1 MITQTKEL
9 YASPET
15 SVLELSTEGI
25 ICLSPGKAPDM
36 APGWEWNL

>member
-15 SVLELSTEGI
+15 SVLELSTEGVI
-25 ICLSPGKAPDM
+25 AASGEAPDM